1 MWWTALHRGK
11 KEVPIF
17 PVPFADCMI
26 FTKLYHHLT
35 SVILSIKSILYNIL
49 CNKWVIVTKGFSG
62 GSVVKNPPANEG
74 DMGLIPGSGRSPE
87 GGNGNP
93 FQYSCLG
100 NPMDRGAWW
109 ATVHGEAR
117 VKQDLVTKQRP
128 VTKLFSLSW
137 RAGFSPWGGKIP
149 WRRKWHPT
157 PVLLPGKSHGRR
169 SLVGCSPWGRE

>member
-1 MWWTALHRGK
+1 MFWINKQTYGVLLLVDEKGYCYMWWTALHRGK

-35 SVILSIKSILYNIL
+35 SVILSIKSILYNIV

-93 FQYSCLG
+93 FQYSCQE
-100 NPMDRGAWW
+100 NPMDREAGRLQSMGSQRVAHSW
-109 ATVHGEAR
+109 ATKRSRKGLAWSHA
-117 VKQDLVTKQRP
+117 D
-128 VTKLFSLSW
+128 
-137 RAGFSPWGGKIP
+137 
-149 WRRKWHPT
+149 RKWKFGIWT
-157 PVLLPGKSHGRR
+157 QSN
-169 SLVGCSPWGRE
+169 STD